1 MNFSLF
7 FRMRIALFLTCI
19 ALSLAPTGAQAVA
32 TRSGQVT
39 RVMLFWL
46 KRPGNVDDQNFLLRA
61 LRTLRR
67 ARGVN
72 DMRVALFLTCI
83 ALSLAPTGA
92 QAVATRS
99 GQVTRVML
107 FWLKRPGNVDDQNFL
122 RRALRTLR
130 RARGVND
137 MRVGRPLLVDRPSVE
152 QSFDLGVVMTFRDRE
167 ALEKFERDQ
176 RRQQAIDAMLRPL
189 VRQYIVYNFV
199 NE

>member
-7 FRMRIALFLTCI
+7 FRMRIAMLLTCI
-19 ALSLAPTGAQAVA
+19 ALSFAPTGAQAIA

-39 RVMLFWL
+39 H
-46 KRPGNVDDQNFLLRA
+46 
-61 LRTLRR
+61 
-67 ARGVN
+67 
-72 DMRVALFLTCI
+72 
-83 ALSLAPTGA
+83 
-92 QAVATRS
+92 
-99 GQVTRVML
+99 VML

-137 MRVGRPLLVDRPSVE
+137 MRVGRPLPVDRPSVE
-152 QSFDLGVVMTFRDRE
+152 QSFDLGVVITFRDRE

-176 RRQQAIDAMLRPL
+176 QREQAIDAMLGPL
-189 VRQYIVYNFV
+189 VRRYTVYNFV

>member
-7 FRMRIALFLTCI
+7 SRMRVALFLTCI
-19 ALSLAPTGAQAVA
+19 ALSLAPAGAQAVA

-46 KRPGNVDDQNFLLRA
+46 KRPGNVDDQNYLLRA

-72 DMRVALFLTCI
+72 EVRF
-83 ALSLAPTGA
+83 
-92 QAVATRS
+92 
-99 GQVTRVML
+99 
-107 FWLKRPGNVDDQNFL
+107 
-122 RRALRTLR
+122 
-130 RARGVND
+130 
-137 MRVGRPLLVDRPSVE
+137 GRPLPVDRPNVE
-152 QSFDLGVVMTFRDRE
+152 RSFDLGVVMTFRDRE

-176 RRQQAIDAMLRPL
+176 QRKHAIDAMLGPL

>member
-7 FRMRIALFLTCI
+7 LRMRVALFLTCI
-19 ALSLAPTGAQAVA
+19 ALSLAPAGAQAVA

-46 KRPGNVDDQNFLLRA
+46 KRPGNVDDQNYLLRA

-72 DMRVALFLTCI
+72 EVRF
-83 ALSLAPTGA
+83 
-92 QAVATRS
+92 
-99 GQVTRVML
+99 
-107 FWLKRPGNVDDQNFL
+107 
-122 RRALRTLR
+122 
-130 RARGVND
+130 
-137 MRVGRPLLVDRPSVE
+137 GRPLPVDRPSVE

-176 RRQQAIDAMLRPL
+176 QRKHAINAMLGPL
-189 VRQYIVYNFV
+189 VRQYTVYNFV